1 MRIAILGAG
10 GRTGVHLVR
19 RALEA
24 GHEVVAFA
32 RTPAKLGVVHERLAV
47 RTVDLASADA
57 ESALAEGLAGAD
69 AALSALGPD
78 APGRPAVM
86 AAAAGR
92 LVAAAKR
99 AGVRRLVWMTGAGVA
114 LKGDPPSFIRS
125 VVRGIMKLAAGA
137 VLADSEAAALAIAA
151 SGLDWT
157 LVRAPMLSDEPPSG
171 RLAASG
177 TPPRPAALSRDE
189 IAGFLLECAG
199 TGAWSRSA
207 PFLSLGAPR

>member
-10 GRTGVHLVR
+10 GRTGVRLVR

-24 GHEVVAFA
+24 G
-32 RTPAKLGVVHERLAV
+32 
-47 RTVDLASADA
+47 
-57 ESALAEGLAGAD
+57 
-69 AALSALGPD
+69 
-78 APGRPAVM
+78 
-86 AAAAGR
+86 
-92 LVAAAKR
+92 
-99 AGVRRLVWMTGAGVA
+99 VA
-114 LKGDPPSFIRS
+114 LEGDPPSFIRS

-157 LVRAPMLSDEPPSG
+157 LVRAPMLSDEPSSG

-189 IAGFLLECAG
+189 IAGFLLECAE